1 MYLWHLI
8 QHDWIISLLC
18 RKQNFNK
25 QMEKLSRSNKEI
37 QKAKEKVTDEFLE
50 KIQQKNSKI
59 HKLEVS

>member
-1 MYLWHLI
+1 
-8 QHDWIISLLC
+8 
-18 RKQNFNK
+18 
-25 QMEKLSRSNKEI
+25 MEKLSQSNKEI